1 MPATK
6 APFKVSEFYA
16 PGVLIPPPR
25 AYTLDLGATLSF
37 NLISGGIVTRTI
49 TINSGQVPST
59 QTNFPVL
66 VNVIDPTLKSV
77 SNGGHVVRTDG
88 FDIGFYSDV
97 GLTTKLK
104 WEVERYDPV
113 AGELV
118 AHVKIASLASG
129 SVFYFS
135 YGSTV
140 ITTDQSDP
148 VNVWTN
154 SFLGV
159 YHLKDGTT
167 LNVNSATGSNNGTNN
182 GATVATGQ
190 IDGGA
195 SFASASSQYIDL
207 GTGMNPSAITYSCW
221 YKATSFPN
229 AYNTI
234 LARYTPGGAN
244 GAEYSL
250 FEVKSNGKLAY
261 FVAFNGLNTTGSDGT
276 GTNTLSTGVWYYLV
290 MTYQGSVRLRGFVN
304 GTVDVTNTAGSFGLS
319 STAAPTW
326 MGRDPRASSES
337 NAIMDEARV
346 ASVLRAD
353 DWVTTEYNNQ
363 SSPSTFMTIGPET
376 GGNIS
381 TQPLTK
387 LSGKTFTPTLT
398 FSGNFR
404 KGFSKSFAATLNFIG
419 LLNRRTFK
427 QLTATLSFVGTFLK
441 GSRFFK
447 TFTAT
452 LSFVGNLTTNLIH
465 GGALFLK
472 NLTGTLSFSGS
483 LNRRTG
489 KNFNATLTFVGN
501 FRKTFALVF
510 GATLA
515 FTGQLVKRTNKFFN
529 STLSFVATFIRNI
542 VSTWTYYIDLRPN
555 AFKPTQSTLETTVA
569 TSTLTHTEAGST
581 LSIKENTSDLRY
593 TEAESS
599 NFRNV
604 KTNDDS

>member
-1 MPATK
+1 
-6 APFKVSEFYA
+6 
-16 PGVLIPPPR
+16 
-25 AYTLDLGATLSF
+25 
-37 NLISGGIVTRTI
+37 
-49 TINSGQVPST
+49 
-59 QTNFPVL
+59 
-66 VNVIDPTLKSV
+66 
-77 SNGGHVVRTDG
+77 
-88 FDIGFYSDV
+88 
-97 GLTTKLK
+97 
-104 WEVERYDPV
+104 
-113 AGELV
+113 
-118 AHVKIASLASG
+118 
-129 SVFYFS
+129 
-135 YGSTV
+135 
-140 ITTDQSDP
+140 
-148 VNVWTN
+148 
-154 SFLGV
+154 
-159 YHLKDGTT
+159 
-167 LNVNSATGSNNGTNN
+167 
-182 GATVATGQ
+182 
-190 IDGGA
+190 
-195 SFASASSQYIDL
+195 
-207 GTGMNPSAITYSCW
+207 
-221 YKATSFPN
+221 
-229 AYNTI
+229 
-234 LARYTPGGAN
+234 
-244 GAEYSL
+244 
-250 FEVKSNGKLAY
+250 
-261 FVAFNGLNTTGSDGT
+261 
-276 GTNTLSTGVWYYLV
+276 